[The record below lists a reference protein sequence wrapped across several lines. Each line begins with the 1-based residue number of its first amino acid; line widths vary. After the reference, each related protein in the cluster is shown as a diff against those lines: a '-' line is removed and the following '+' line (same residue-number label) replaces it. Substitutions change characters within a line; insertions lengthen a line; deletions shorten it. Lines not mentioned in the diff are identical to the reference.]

1 MTSIINYQ
9 LKDDNGLFLFVLWTV
24 TGPTNQLLIY
34 QCGLHFH
41 HTSIDN
47 VTTHGGH
54 SSFPL
59 FICLILKAFS
69 LNSFNL
75 IFKFNQAFSFPPFSL
90 PVS

>member
-1 MTSIINYQ
+1 MWAP
-9 LKDDNGLFLFVLWTV
+9 L
-24 TGPTNQLLIY
+24 
-34 QCGLHFH
+34 H
-41 HTSIDN
+41 HTSIDVI
-47 VTTHGGH
+47 VTTHGGQ

-75 IFKFNQAFSFPPFSL
+75 IFKFNQAFSFPLFICLILKSFRSRIDLPSKKNLIFKFNQAFSFPPFSL